1 MREGDVGGVTQ
12 PVEFLVDE
20 DLASRSVVSALRTAG
35 MQVRT
40 VPEEFGKGCLDVDW
54 LPEAGERGWVVL
66 TKDKAMRRTPLE
78 IAAVREARVA
88 YFALTHGNLT
98 AAQMVAAI
106 LTARGDIEK
115 IVQSRRGRRAIV
127 GKIGSRGVVRV
138 VETWP

>member
-1 MREGDVGGVTQ
+1 MREGELGGVAGS
-12 PVEFLVDE
+12 VAFLVDE
-20 DLASRSVVSALRTAG
+20 DLASRSVVASLRAAG
-35 MQVRT
+35 MPVRT

-54 LPEAGERGWVVL
+54 LPKAGERGWVVL

-78 IAAVREARVA
+78 IEAVREARVA
-88 YFALTHGNLT
+88 YFALTSGNLT

-106 LTARGDIEK
+106 LAARADIEA

-127 GKIGSRGVVRV
+127 GKIGVTGAVRV

>member
-1 MREGDVGGVTQ
+1 MREGELGGVAGS
-12 PVEFLVDE
+12 VAFLVDE
-20 DLASRSVVSALRTAG
+20 DLASRSVVASLRAAG
-35 MQVRT
+35 MPVRT

-88 YFALTHGNLT
+88 YFALTRGNLT

-106 LTARGDIEK
+106 LAARADIEA

-127 GKIGSRGVVRV
+127 GKIGVTGAVRV